1 METIETRLEELYRA
15 ERTRLAALSG
25 ADEPQGEYASPVFGA
40 GAPDS
45 DTVLIGEAPGAEE
58 TKTGIPFVGKAGKQ
72 LDQLLSD
79 AGIDRKRLF
88 LTNTVKYRPVVRS
101 AKTTRN
107 RTPSRKEIL
116 AALPL
121 LREELERIRPAVIVT
136 LGSTPLGAVLDLA
149 SEKRTSIGEAHG
161 KARRITI
168 GSLQTWIFPLYHPA
182 SCIYNRSLTEVLRE
196 DAAQLGRF
204 LDEQNAAC
212 YDRRVMKMQKEKQI

>member
-1 METIETRLEELYRA
+1 METIETRLEDLYKE
-15 ERTRLAALSG
+15 ERTRLAALAT
-25 ADEPQGEYASPVFGA
+25 ADTPQGEYASPVFGA
-40 GAPDS
+40 GSPDS

-72 LDQLLSD
+72 LDQLLSE

-88 LTNTVKYRPVVRS
+88 LANTVKYRPVVRS

-107 RTPSRKEIL
+107 RTPSRKEIVE
-116 AALPL
+116 ALPL
-121 LREELERIRPAVIVT
+121 LQNEMELLRPAVIVT
-136 LGSTPLGAVLDLA
+136 LGSTPLGAVLDIA
-149 SEKRTSIGEAHG
+149 SEKRMPIGEAHG

-168 GSLQTWIFPLYHPA
+168 GSLKTWVFPLYHPA
-182 SCIYNRSLTEVLRE
+182 SCIYNRSLTEVLQT

-212 YDRRVMKMQKEKQI
+212 YDRRVMNMQKEKHV